1 MVFPVTCN
9 LSPVTSHE
17 VLDYLEKLRECSL
30 VLSVEREGEMRF
42 RMLDTLREYAEEK
55 LGEYGDVGTW
65 VRRSHA
71 EYFLRHGMTITVIPY
86 RRWQWTA
93 LYKEATEKFASQVRL
108 RSTDATCRAARWLR
122 FGIAGYGNLYYPFW
136 GDHGNLQDLRRARCA
151 PREYGPRQASLE
163 VRGVARGIGTATQ
176 GQSRQGRR
184 QSV

>member
-1 MVFPVTCN
+1 MRSRRLVGAASTLLLLILLRAAGAEMPPPGTVITAENLERYREALFPT
-9 LSPVTSHE
+9 
-17 VLDYLEKLRECSL
+17 
-30 VLSVEREGEMRF
+30 
-42 RMLDTLREYAEEK
+42 
-55 LGEYGDVGTW
+55 
-65 VRRSHA
+65 A